1 MAGTLNPRS
10 NLAGG
15 RVLGAIATR
24 AIVRPRRGV
33 GEVVVRARVLGLVI
47 ACVLALVAVPPASGA
62 TVDKIDDEIEQVQ
75 QRASAAARAL
85 DALGAELVVAR
96 DELVSIQGRLDDA
109 SARLRMLDGQ
119 LALAANEL
127 AARTGAA
134 AEAAAVAAAAGQ
146 ALAQLGI
153 ELAVQDRLLRDQQA
167 LTWIYGSTSPPQM
180 VLELLERSTAPGNLA
195 ADLYALQ
202 VLVGTQAG
210 VIGRVTALRVKQQAA
225 TSVAVIARSTADAA
239 AATAAEAVQL
249 VAGLRDDADVVQ
261 RSVVADRDRQQS
273 LLVSLESDTARNA
286 AVLAAVDDELT
297 RLAQERAD
305 AVRERAVTSGVCPVD
320 GAVGGRDFSNDWGH
334 PRPGGR
340 SHEGT
345 DIFADRGTP
354 LRAVADGSVKAVRYD
369 DSGIGGRYVSIWT
382 GAGEHWYYAHL
393 ESVAGGIA
401 VGVPVSA
408 GQLLGTVGSSGNAR
422 GTPPHLHIGWYVND
436 VAYNPYPTL
445 NERCQ

>member
-1 MAGTLNPRS
+1 
-10 NLAGG
+10 
-15 RVLGAIATR
+15 VLGARDTR
-24 AIVRPRRGV
+24 TIVRPRRGAGV
-33 GEVVVRARVLGLVI
+33 APVSTRVLAPVI
-47 ACVLALVAVPPASGA
+47 ACVLVLVAVPPASGA
-62 TVDKIDDEIEQVQ
+62 TVDRIDEEVEQAQ

-85 DALGAELVVAR
+85 DELGFELVAAR

-109 SARLRMLDGQ
+109 SARLRTLNGQ
-119 LALAANEL
+119 LGLAAEEL
-127 AARTGAA
+127 AALTEAS
-134 AEAAAVAAAAGQ
+134 AEAAAAAFAAGEV
-146 ALAQLGI
+146 LAEVGI

-167 LTWIYGSTSPPQM
+167 LSWIYGSTSPPQM
-180 VLELLERSTAPGNLA
+180 VLELLERSTSPGNLA
-195 ADLYALQ
+195 ADLYSLE
-202 VLVGTQAG
+202 VLLGTQAG
-210 VIGRVTALRVKQQAA
+210 VIGRVKAVRVKQQIA
-225 TSVAVIARSTADAA
+225 TSVAVIARSTADAT
-239 AATAAEAVQL
+239 AATAAATVQL
-249 VAGLRDDADVVQ
+249 VAGLRDKADAVR
-261 RSVVADRDRQQS
+261 RSVVGDRDRQRS
-273 LLVSLESDTARNA
+273 LLVSLESDTERNA
-286 AVLAAVDDELT
+286 AVLAAVGDELT

-305 AVRERAVTSGVCPVD
+305 AARQRAVTSGVCPVD

-354 LRAVADGSVKAVRYD
+354 LRAVEDGSVKAVRYD

-393 ESVAGGIA
+393 ESVAGDIA

-408 GQLLGTVGSSGNAR
+408 GQLLGTVGSSGNAQ

-436 VAYNPYPTL
+436 AAYNPYPTL